1 MSFYSRTCAQSKFVT
16 LFKKK
21 SVFSAH
27 DSAPQITGFIGSLT
41 DFPDL
46 SRLPVYARGER
57 ISGQL
62 NATADDGASGGR

>member
-27 DSAPQITGFIGSLT
+27 DSAPQTTGLTGSITEPAGV
-41 DFPDL
+41 

>member
-27 DSAPQITGFIGSLT
+27 DSAPQITGLTGSLT
-41 DFPDL
+41 EPAGV
-46 SRLPVYARGER
+46 SRLPVYARGQCIGR
-57 ISGQL
+57 QL
-62 NATADDGASGGR
+62 NARADDGASGGR